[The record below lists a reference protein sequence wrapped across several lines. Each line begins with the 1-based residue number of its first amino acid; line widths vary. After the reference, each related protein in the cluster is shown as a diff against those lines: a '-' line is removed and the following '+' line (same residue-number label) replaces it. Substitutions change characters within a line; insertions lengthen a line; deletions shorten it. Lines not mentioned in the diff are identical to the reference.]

1 MIPATRM
8 ATTTSCWRNI
18 RVTCVHITIMLGR
31 SNGSVAVF
39 HKNFLSARCW
49 NVSNVHIEIYIILQ
63 YIVCSIML
71 MVTSTL
77 SPQCNV
83 VGKRFV
89 AAPFICVVAPPTIV
103 VRLDVM
109 TQVVG
114 YRGRWLMPQCVNT
127 SHVTQVAQSNVVY
140 VIERRRDIR
149 YRGRSKTPCPAS
161 AYTCILE
168 I

>member
-8 ATTTSCWRNI
+8 ATTTSCWSSI
-18 RVTCVHITIMLGR
+18 RVTCVHVTIMLRR
-31 SNGSVAVF
+31 SNRSIAVL
-39 HKNFLSARCW
+39 HENFLSARCW
-49 NVSNVHIEIYIILQ
+49 NVSNIYIEIYIILQ

-77 SPQCNV
+77 SPQRNV

-89 AAPFICVVAPPTIV
+89 AASFICVVAPSTIV

-114 YRGRWLMPQCVNT
+114 YRRHWLMPQRVNT

-140 VIERRRDIR
+140 VIERRGDIG
-149 YRGRSKTPCPAS
+149 YWRSAKTPCPAR